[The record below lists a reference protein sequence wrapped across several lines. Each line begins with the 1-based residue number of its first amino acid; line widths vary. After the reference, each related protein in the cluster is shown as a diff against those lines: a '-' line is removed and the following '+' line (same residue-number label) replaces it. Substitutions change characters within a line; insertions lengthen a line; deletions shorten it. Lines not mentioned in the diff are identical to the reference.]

1 MHPRVSVI
9 IPNYNYGRFLAEAV
23 NSALNQTSAPH
34 EVIVVDDGS
43 TDNSLEILAAYG
55 ERIKVIRQTNQGVGA
70 ARNAGAELATGDLLA
85 FLDADDYWAPE
96 KIEKQAA
103 KLAEDPET
111 GLVHCGLVNVDESGK
126 PLAVDLEGE
135 EGWVAEKL
143 LRFQPVIVGPG
154 SDSLIRKEL
163 FARIGGYDTNK
174 DLHPSEDWDFSYR
187 LALICKFGFVREPLL
202 YYRQH
207 GGGGH
212 TNIKRM
218 ERAMLLGYE
227 KAFANGATADRREC
241 YGKLHQV
248 LAGSY
253 FLDGKYADFARN
265 AAKSIWLRPRNIGY
279 FLAFPLRRLANLT
292 KSGRQASGQ

>member
-1 MHPRVSVI
+1 MHSRVSVI

-43 TDNSLEILAAYG
+43 TDNSMEILNG
-55 ERIKVIRQTNQGVGA
+55 FGNRIKVIRQENQGVGA
-70 ARNAGAELATGDLLA
+70 ARNAGAEASNCDYLA

-96 KIEKQAA
+96 KLEKQLA
-103 KLAEDPET
+103 KFAEDPEI
-111 GLVHCGLVNVDESGK
+111 GLVHCGMVNIDAAGNPIDENLK
-126 PLAVDLEGE
+126 GE

-143 LRFQPVIVGPG
+143 LRFEPVVVGPG
-154 SDSLIRKEL
+154 SDSLIRKQV
-163 FARIGGYDTNK
+163 FSDVGGYDVRRE
-174 DLHPSEDWDFSYR
+174 LHPSEDWELSYR
-187 LALICKFGFVREPLL
+187 LALKCKFGFVAEPLL
-202 YYRQH
+202 YYRHH
-207 GGGGH
+207 GSGGH

-265 AAKSIWLRPRNIGY
+265 AAKSIWLRPGNIGY
-279 FLAFPLRRLANLT
+279 FLAFPLRRLSNLT
-292 KSGRQASGQ
+292 KSGR